1 MSDDA
6 PTSKSRVAEY
16 REQARRTRDD
26 AGAIED
32 ALLRQQMLD
41 IADQFDQLA
50 DSIER
55 ARFGGS

>member
-1 MSDDA
+1 MSDDIV
-6 PTSKSRVAEY
+6 PPSKPRVVEY

-26 AGAIED
+26 AGAIKD
-32 ALLRQQMLD
+32 ALLRQQLLD

-55 ARFGGS
+55 ARFG